1 MSCWTFDI
9 CHLPVN
15 ESLIHNLDKF
25 KVELKI
31 WTNVLN
37 VMELCKLF
45 FKNFIKRPYLTSP
58 CLGEGNRTTENTV
71 IAKRFYKGDSRLKE
85 NTEKP

>member
-1 MSCWTFDI
+1 MSCWTFGI

-15 ESLIHNLDKF
+15 ESLIHALDKF

-45 FKNFIKRPYLTSP
+45 FKNFMER
-58 CLGEGNRTTENTV
+58 
-71 IAKRFYKGDSRLKE
+71 
-85 NTEKP
+85 